1 MYFCEICNKKA
12 DIHHIVHKSEDGFD
26 IELNYM
32 YLCEE
37 HHRGKLGPHHCLKTD
52 ISYKI
57 NLQKKLYKL
66 LPKKYY
72 SFKELCYILNASSN
86 IIKRL
91 TKNIKLYKEG
101 YKKEDVIFIL
111 MGKAYYS
118 EELLENIELE
128 KLYESIHC

>member
-12 DIHHIVHKSEDGFD
+12 DIHHIVHKSEGGFD

-57 NLQKKLYKL
+57 NLQKKLYK
-66 LPKKYY
+66 
-72 SFKELCYILNASSN
+72 
-86 IIKRL
+86 
-91 TKNIKLYKEG
+91 EG

>member
-12 DIHHIVHKSEDGFD
+12 DIHHIVHKSEGGFD

-57 NLQKKLYKL
+57 NLQKN
-66 LPKKYY
+66 
-72 SFKELCYILNASSN
+72 YINFYLKN
-86 IIKRL
+86 IIPL
-91 TKNIKLYKEG
+91 KNS
-101 YKKEDVIFIL
+101 VI
-111 MGKAYYS
+111 Y
-118 EELLENIELE
+118 
-128 KLYESIHC
+128 